1 MRMKHGRD
9 PPKMGRAL
17 DTAGYKESEKLVS
30 KNEQVEEKAYTE
42 IAEFTEKRNARPRH
56 RLRAWGTRSSES

>member
-1 MRMKHGRD
+1 
-9 PPKMGRAL
+9 MGRAL